1 MTEHYYN
8 NNIDLSK
15 FAGILT
21 ALAAAT
27 MVFHSI
33 MA

>member
-8 NNIDLSK
+8 NNINLSK
-15 FAGILT
+15 FAAMLT
-21 ALAAAT
+21 ALAAT
-27 MVFHSI
+27 MVGYYSF

>member
-8 NNIDLSK
+8 NNINLSK
-15 FAGILT
+15 FAGMLT
-21 ALAAAT
+21 AFAAAM
-27 MVFHSI
+27 MVYYSL

>member
-1 MTEHYYN
+1 MTERYYN

-15 FAGILT
+15 FAGMMT
-21 ALAAAT
+21 ALATAM
-27 MVFHSI
+27 MVYYSL

>member
-8 NNIDLSK
+8 NNINLSK
-15 FAGILT
+15 FAGMLT
-21 ALAAAT
+21 ALAAA
-27 MVFHSI
+27 MMGYYSL

>member
-1 MTEHYYN
+1 MTENYYN

-15 FAGILT
+15 FAGIMT
-21 ALAAAT
+21 AFAT
-27 MVFHSI
+27 AMLVYYSI

>member
-1 MTEHYYN
+1 MTENYYN
-8 NNIDLSK
+8 NNIDLHK

-21 ALAAAT
+21 TFAT
-27 MVFHSI
+27 AMMVYYSL

>member
-8 NNIDLSK
+8 NNIDLAK
-15 FAGILT
+15 FATVLT
-21 ALAAAT
+21 GLAAII
-27 MVFHSI
+27 MVYCSF

>member
-8 NNIDLSK
+8 NNINLSK
-15 FAGILT
+15 FAGMMT
-21 ALAAAT
+21 ALAAA
-27 MVFHSI
+27 MMGYYSL

>member
-15 FAGILT
+15 FAGMLT
-21 ALAAAT
+21 VLTAAT
-27 MVFHSI
+27 MVYYSL

>member
-1 MTEHYYN
+1 MTENYYN

-15 FAGILT
+15 FAGMLT
-21 ALAAAT
+21 AFAT
-27 MVFHSI
+27 AMVLYYSL